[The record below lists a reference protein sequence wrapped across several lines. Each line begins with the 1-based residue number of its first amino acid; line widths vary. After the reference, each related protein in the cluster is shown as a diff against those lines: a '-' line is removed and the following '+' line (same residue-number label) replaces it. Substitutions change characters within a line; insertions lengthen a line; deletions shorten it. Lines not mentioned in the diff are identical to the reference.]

1 MVRWFFLSVLLCVL
15 LGVIGKPGLSQ
26 ALEVEMPTCEIIAFE
41 MSKGMPLHQAI
52 LKIVSTNRN
61 QEKSLFEATM
71 RTLVRDAIDI
81 CNYNGKRVIQAAYQ
95 GGVPISILFEA
106 ANEAGEDR
114 ETINQA
120 IIEAG
125 AMRSEVRDAEVNF
138 NTPSEPPISIFQ
150 NRSPPIGSGLDSLF
164 RERINR

>member
-1 MVRWFFLSVLLCVL
+1 LVRWLFLSVFLFVL
-15 LGVIGKPGLSQ
+15 LGIIGGPGLSQ
-26 ALEVEMPTCEIIAFE
+26 ALEVEMPTCEMIAFE
-41 MSKGMPLHQAI
+41 MSQGIPLNPAI
-52 LKIVSTNRN
+52 LKIVSTNHD

-81 CNYNGKRVIQAAYQ
+81 CNYNAIVVIQAGYQ

-114 ETINQA
+114 ETVNKA

-125 AMRSEVRDAEVNF
+125 AKHSEIKDAEGDF
-138 NTPSEPPISIFQ
+138 NASSKSPISIFQ
-150 NRSPPIGSGLDSLF
+150 DRSPSIGSGLDSLS
-164 RERINR
+164 RGRR